1 MRARFMRYLPIRL
14 IMAVIRNSTNPIAM
28 SDDSRNPSASPNW
41 FAIMLAIEFP
51 VSVIEPCIY
60 ARTARI
66 SSHGLLCGISAAG
79 IHCQPLP

>member
-51 VSVIEPCIY
+51 VSVIEP
-60 ARTARI
+60 
-66 SSHGLLCGISAAG
+66 GI
-79 IHCQPLP
+79 